1 MSACVK
7 RCLLKLIFELSK
19 FYFKG
24 EALGKRE
31 SLKEGGGGV
40 NLFVYDKCIDVS
52 NRLHDLSTYSD
63 I

>member
-31 SLKEGGGGV
+31 SLKEGGV
-40 NLFVYDKCIDVS
+40 NLFINDKCIDVS

>member
-31 SLKEGGGGV
+31 SLKEGGG
-40 NLFVYDKCIDVS
+40 LICSFMIS
-52 NRLHDLSTYSD
+52 A
-63 I
+63 

>member
-31 SLKEGGGGV
+31 SLKEGGV
-40 NLFVYDKCIDVS
+40 NLFIYDKRIDVS

>member
-24 EALGKRE
+24 EALVKRE
-31 SLKEGGGGV
+31 SLKEGGV
-40 NLFVYDKCIDVS
+40 NLFIYDKCIDVS

>member
-31 SLKEGGGGV
+31 SLKKGG
-40 NLFVYDKCIDVS
+40 LICSFMIS
-52 NRLHDLSTYSD
+52 A
-63 I
+63 